1 LLLRTAAQWCQPLAF
16 DEIAAFAPVA
26 GLFEANLP
34 FLSMK
39 SLLFLIVFC
48 ASSLVSFERCQAE
61 ENTAGLLKF
70 VFEKAEMGL
79 PFRVSLYT
87 TDAATAKAA
96 ADAAFERIAVL
107 NSILSD
113 YDSDTELSRLSM
125 TSGQGKV
132 VPVSSALWKVL
143 SRAQEFAGL
152 SGGAFDIT
160 VGPLVNLWRRARRMQ
175 EMPGPQAIQEM
186 KARVGYRYLRLDPV
200 HRTAELLLPDM
211 RLDLGAIAKNF
222 AIDEAI
228 ALLRQRG
235 ITRALIGGSGDMT
248 ASDAPP
254 GQPGWRIEVAPL
266 DAPDAPPAQIIYLKN
281 RSIATSGD
289 MFQRVEIGGK
299 RYSHIV
305 DPHTGIGL
313 TDHALV
319 TIVAPDGM
327 TANGLSTSTCVLGP
341 ERGLQLV
348 EQTPGAA
355 AHIVRKPGD
364 KIEFVESSRW
374 RDVPQAPVEKP
385 Q

>member
-1 LLLRTAAQWCQPLAF
+1 MKSPFLLLL
-16 DEIAAFAPVA
+16 
-26 GLFEANLP
+26 
-34 FLSMK
+34 
-39 SLLFLIVFC
+39 FC
-48 ASSLVSFERCQAE
+48 ASH
-61 ENTAGLLKF
+61 LLFSAHCHATEPIPASPALQKF

-79 PFRVSLYT
+79 PFRISLYT
-87 TDAATAKAA
+87 TDEATAKSAS
-96 ADAAFERIAVL
+96 DAAYERIAVL

-132 VPVSSALWKVL
+132 VPVSTVLWTVL
-143 SRAQEFAGL
+143 SRAQDFAQL

-175 EMPGPQAIQEM
+175 EMPSPQAIQEM
-186 KARVGYRYLRLDPV
+186 KARVGYQNLRLDPV
-200 HRTAELLLPDM
+200 HHTAELLLPDM
-211 RLDLGAIAKNF
+211 RLDLGAIGKNY

-235 ITRALIGGSGDMT
+235 ITRALVGGSGDMT

-254 GQPGWRIEVAPL
+254 GQPGWRIELAPL
-266 DAPDAPPAQIIYLKN
+266 DAPDAPPAEIIYLKN

-319 TIVAPDGM
+319 TIVAPDCM

-341 ERGLQLV
+341 ERALKLI

-364 KIEFVESSRW
+364 KIEFVESARW
-374 RDVPQAPVEKP
+374 KDVPQAPVEKP